1 MAARNPFPGMNPY
14 LEARWGDVHTR
25 LVAYASDQLQPVLP
39 DDLRARMQE
48 RVFIESVEPVGR
60 SFYPDVHVYE
70 RRGAGAPRATPGAG
84 ARAADGPV
92 TVAEPLVIHVPGTEI
107 TQGYVEIIDARSGG
121 RVVTVIEFV
130 SRSNKTPGPGRDLY
144 RAKQD
149 DTSRARAN
157 LVEVDLLRAGQPVT
171 LVPPHL
177 VPPAS
182 RTPYHASVRR
192 GARPDELEYYPM
204 PLRERLPA
212 IKVPLR
218 PTDADVALDLQ
229 ALVDLS
235 YERGRYD
242 DIDYGERLEPPL
254 SADDAAWA
262 RSVVEC
268 AETRH
273 ADG

>member
-1 MAARNPFPGMNPY
+1 M
-14 LEARWGDVHTR
+14 
-25 LVAYASDQLQPVLP
+25 LP
-39 DDLRARMQE
+39 DDLRARIQE

-70 RRGAGAPRATPGAG
+70 RRGAGALRATPGEG
-84 ARAADGPV
+84 ARAGDGPV
-92 TVAEPLVIHVPGTEI
+92 AIAEPLVIHVPGTEI
-107 TQGYVEIIDARSGG
+107 TEGYVEIVDARSGG

-130 SRSNKTPGPGRDLY
+130 AAPTRPLGRDATCTERSRTTRRGRARISSRSTCCAPGSRSRSSPRTSSPRQAAHPTTYPSGEERGRT
-144 RAKQD
+144 R
-149 DTSRARAN
+149 SR
-157 LVEVDLLRAGQPVT
+157 
-171 LVPPHL
+171 
-177 VPPAS
+177 
-182 RTPYHASVRR
+182 
-192 GARPDELEYYPM
+192 YYPI
-204 PLRERLPA
+204 PLRERVPT

-242 DIDYGERLEPPL
+242 DIDYGELLDPPL
-254 SADDAAWA
+254 SVDDVAWT
-262 RSVVEC
+262 RSVLES